1 MEEQAM
7 IFFKLMDK
15 EWNEEITLKAIYTLE
30 ERKYDKSV
38 SPQLVEDIITL
49 KEFANQL
56 KIHT

>member
-15 EWNEEITLKAIYTLE
+15 EWNEEITLKAIHTLE

-38 SPQLVEDIITL
+38 SPQLVEDIKTL